1 MKRRGA
7 QTKSDAQADQST
19 VGFLHVRRF
28 PIAISVAAG
37 LLLQVW
43 GASCANA
50 PARPTLEAA
59 ASKVPEGCLADLSGR
74 WVHDDSSWQYDALDD
89 GGTLS
94 LTVFHQLTPD
104 AGPRWRQFTR
114 PKDGGT
120 AVGKLLDAGLAVAA
134 SPAAFVILNR
144 TPAGFIGE
152 SVAMVAH
159 PVGRTCEARFKTE
172 VLSCGDGGLTLR
184 SQSEI
189 ALGDICQAPANPQ
202 PTVSLEHHLVRAPQ
216 SR

>member
-1 MKRRGA
+1 MG
-7 QTKSDAQADQST
+7 
-19 VGFLHVRRF
+19 LLPVRRF
-28 PIAISVAAG
+28 SIAISFAAA

-50 PARPTLEAA
+50 PPAPTPEVAA
-59 ASKVPEGCLADLSGR
+59 PKVPAGCLADLSGH
-74 WVHDDSSWQYDALDD
+74 WVHDDSAWRYDAVDD

-94 LTVFHQLTPD
+94 LTVFHQFTPD

-120 AVGKLLDAGLAVAA
+120 AVAKLLDAGQAVSA

-144 TPAGFIGE
+144 TSAGFIGE
-152 SVAMVAH
+152 SIAMVSH

-189 ALGDICQAPANPQ
+189 ALGDVCQAPANPQ